1 MSALHTDMVK
11 LEIDEAQAKGYCQ
24 VAGKNREAMRRF
36 VSVLD
41 GFYWARHQVFR
52 AAPRNVRG
60 RSPQDVQAMLAGILQ
75 EHMPVMDLP
84 EGALKP
90 LVDTVIR
97 ESVTY
102 KSLWDNICTVRDDV
116 YQLICTAESVELFAR
131 MWHLSLQ
138 DKLLEARREI
148 LSVRC
153 TCKRLSTVVL
163 DM

>member
-1 MSALHTDMVK
+1 
-11 LEIDEAQAKGYCQ
+11 
-24 VAGKNREAMRRF
+24 
-36 VSVLD
+36 
-41 GFYWARHQVFR
+41 
-52 AAPRNVRG
+52 
-60 RSPQDVQAMLAGILQ
+60 MLAGILQ

-84 EGALKP
+84 EDALKA
-90 LVDTVIR
+90 LVDSLIR

-102 KSLWDNICTVRDDV
+102 KSMWDNIITARDEI
-116 YQLICTAESVELFAR
+116 YQLICTAESVELAACI
-131 MWHLSLQ
+131 WHLSLQ